1 MERTFTFAM
10 IHPWL
15 RIVRVLAIVAGLVS
29 GSCPAL
35 ATSAADTAQPADVVR
50 KAIINYQARQ
60 IKARE
65 YEYGETDFIVEKL
78 FRGQLRDSE
87 LYEVIPLGDRVY
99 RRHLAHN
106 GQPLPPQEEKSE
118 QERLEEAIHE
128 MQERFQKRVENPNA
142 TVPADD
148 NVPRGTPVYEV
159 MFDSP
164 FQLWQF
170 DLASLPEGFS
180 FHISEQVLEGR
191 RVFVAEGQ
199 PTRGLKL
206 AQRGVLELQNFDIK
220 LWIDEQELELV
231 KFEARARK
239 KGRLAT
245 PEHAIVNA
253 EKFHG
258 AQAQAELDSLY
269 ESTLW
274 YDKGTVITREWTK
287 VNGEVWLPAT
297 LHVKGK
303 ESHERDYPN
312 GDHSSGTWRME
323 QQTTYSNYHKF
334 RVTHRILP
342 DFSVK
347 DPAPDH

>member
-1 MERTFTFAM
+1 MKRTCTFAM
-10 IHPWL
+10 IHRWL
-15 RIVRVLAIVAGLVS
+15 GTARAFTILACLVS
-29 GSCPAL
+29 GSFPAL
-35 ATSAADTAQPADVVR
+35 ASSAADMPDPADVVR

-60 IKARE
+60 LKARE
-65 YEYGETDFIVEKL
+65 YAYGETDLIVDKL

-106 GQPLPPQEEKSE
+106 GRPLPPQEEKSE
-118 QERLEEAIHE
+118 QQRLEQAIDE
-128 MQERFQKRVENPNA
+128 MEKSFQKRVENPNA
-142 TVPADD
+142 TVPYD
-148 NVPRGTPVYEV
+148 NAPPGSPVYEV
-159 MFDSP
+159 IDSP
-164 FQLWQF
+164 FQSWQF

-191 RVFVAEGQ
+191 RLFVAEGQ
-199 PTRGLKL
+199 PTEGVRL
-206 AQRGVLELQNFDIK
+206 AERGVLELRNFDIK
-220 LWIDEQELELV
+220 LWIGEQELELV

-239 KGRLAT
+239 KGLLAT
-245 PEHAIVNA
+245 PEHAIVNRQ
-253 EKFHG
+253 KFQG
-258 AQAQAELDSLY
+258 ARAQAELDSLY

-274 YDKGTVITREWTK
+274 YDKGTLITREWTK
-287 VNGEVWLPAT
+287 VNGEVWLPAA

-312 GDHSSGTWRME
+312 GNHSSGTWPME